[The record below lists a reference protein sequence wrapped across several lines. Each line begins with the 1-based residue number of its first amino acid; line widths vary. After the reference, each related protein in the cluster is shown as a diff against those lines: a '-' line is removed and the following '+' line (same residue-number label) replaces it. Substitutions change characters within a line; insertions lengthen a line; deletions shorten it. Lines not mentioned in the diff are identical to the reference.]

1 MNTTEKAIIVGL
13 GLLTA
18 VGLFAG
24 AASGLT
30 GQASAASTHGG
41 GGMMSGGSSQG
52 IGGMM
57 GGSPGG
63 MMGNHGLATN
73 GDNAFNGCIQYMA
86 HFFGFGANG
95 RAG

>member
-1 MNTTEKAIIVGL
+1 
-13 GLLTA
+13 
-18 VGLFAG
+18 
-24 AASGLT
+24 
-30 GQASAASTHGG
+30 
-41 GGMMSGGSSQG
+41 MMSGGSGQG

-95 RAG
+95 KAS